1 MLLQDVV
8 LIDGISR
15 TGKSLFSPVMGG
27 FKGIEQIQFFNYIEH
42 LVPGVYLNQIDHGYA
57 KNSLIKM
64 LNEKI
69 YDVSIGRNVNFREQ
83 DQTGVQNHPFYQ
95 EYIDRQKLPEGNE
108 AISNL
113 ANSNNIF
120 PIQTH
125 DILTNGK
132 VLRTFDLGIKI
143 IEILRNPIDVVD
155 SWERRG
161 WGTRFIEDEQS
172 FTLLIESSY
181 GLIPW
186 YAHNQAKLYLDSN
199 PLERCILNVCFLF
212 VKLQTE
218 LSLYPR
224 DLRMMINLDRMYT
237 EPKKQ
242 IYSMSSFLNKE
253 IGPNMDER
261 LIQARVP
268 RDLDLNARK
277 IKTKSIKD
285 RCSDKLFD
293 YLINTVQDYDA
304 FLLNNLDS

>member
-1 MLLQDVV
+1 
-8 LIDGISR
+8 
-15 TGKSLFSPVMGG
+15 
-27 FKGIEQIQFFNYIEH
+27 
-42 LVPGVYLNQIDHGYA
+42 
-57 KNSLIKM
+57 
-64 LNEKI
+64 
-69 YDVSIGRNVNFREQ
+69 
-83 DQTGVQNHPFYQ
+83 
-95 EYIDRQKLPEGNE
+95 
-108 AISNL
+108 
-113 ANSNNIF
+113 
-120 PIQTH
+120 
-125 DILTNGK
+125 
-132 VLRTFDLGIKI
+132 
-143 IEILRNPIDVVD
+143 
-155 SWERRG
+155 
-161 WGTRFIEDEQS
+161 
-172 FTLLIESSY
+172 
-181 GLIPW
+181 
-186 YAHNQAKLYLDSN
+186 LYLDSN

-212 VKLQTE
+212 AKLQTE

-293 YLINTVQDYDA
+293 YLINTVRDYDA